1 MSRNAAEVNR
11 VVNEEHHVYKDPNKW
26 HRQDTTWALSFFGTA
41 IGAGVLFLPIN
52 IGQGGVLTLL
62 LALILAYPIVYF
74 SHRGLAK
81 MIYGSKSAGDGI
93 TATVHEYFGDNGRV
107 IFDII
112 YFITLYA
119 ILIMY
124 AVSITNTTMSLIENQ
139 VGVTPPPRILVSFV
153 LVLGL
158 IFLVNN
164 GQDTIVRIME
174 YIVYPF
180 IAFLVIISFFLIPQW
195 DFTNIS
201 LFGRF
206 TNADGGIWIGGI
218 LSAAWLVI
226 PIIVFSFNHFPI
238 ISSFVVKQRETY
250 GMKHIERK
258 TAQIQRVSYIIT
270 VAVVMFF
277 GISCVLSMSA
287 EDVMLAQEQNLPV
300 LSYLAN
306 KFDMPFFVW
315 AAPIVSFIAITKSF
329 LGHYVG
335 AFEGAQDLIKIYGEA
350 MDKQFNEK
358 TTKNIILGFLIISS
372 WLIAFANPSI
382 LDLIDMI
389 NAPLIAAILC
399 LLPMYAIYKIPALE
413 KYRKNYIS
421 NSFVII
427 VGILVVLSSI
437 RALF

>member
-1 MSRNAAEVNR
+1 MSRNAVEVNR

-41 IGAGVLFLPIN
+41 IGAGVLFLPIS

-62 LALILAYPIVYF
+62 LELILAYPIVYF
-74 SHRGLAK
+74 SHRGLDK

-93 TATVHEYFGDNGRV
+93 TETVHEYFGDNGRV

-180 IAFLVIISFFLIPQW
+180 IAFLIIISFYLIPQW

-206 TNADGGIWIGGI
+206 TNADGGIGIGGI

-315 AAPIVSFIAITKSF
+315 PAPIVSFIAITKSF
-329 LGHYVG
+329 LGNYVG

-358 TTKNIILGFLIISS
+358 TTKIS
-372 WLIAFANPSI
+372 
-382 LDLIDMI
+382 
-389 NAPLIAAILC
+389 
-399 LLPMYAIYKIPALE
+399 Y
-413 KYRKNYIS
+413 
-421 NSFVII
+421 
-427 VGILVVLSSI
+427 
-437 RALF
+437 